1 MDKKKR
7 LNKSKDRF
15 NAKNSEE
22 NMHAFIIFLNYT
34 GKLTVMEPAF
44 PKLMKQQSKR
54 KEKEK
59 RAFCSLKS
67 LL

>member
-1 MDKKKR
+1 
-7 LNKSKDRF
+7 
-15 NAKNSEE
+15 
-22 NMHAFIIFLNYT
+22 MHAFIIFLNYT

-59 RAFCSLKS
+59 RGFCSLKS